1 MEEKLFLLVDDDYDD
16 AELFGEALSELK
28 THVKFRHVDESK
40 NLFQFL
46 QNEDEKKPDLL
57 FLDINMPPV
66 SGWESLTELKK
77 HPEYK
82 NIPVVMYSTS
92 SSVRDNE
99 TAMTSGAI
107 GLLSKPSE
115 FKLLVEMLGTIAE
128 AEQQDLET
136 VITRYRNFDHR

>member
-1 MEEKLFLLVDDDYDD
+1 MEDKLFLLVDDDYDD
-16 AELFGEALSELK
+16 AELFCEALSELK
-28 THVKFRHVDESK
+28 TQVKFRHVDESK
-40 NLFQFL
+40 SLFQFL
-46 QNEDEKKPDLL
+46 QNADEKKPDLL

-92 SSVRDNE
+92 TSMRDNE
-99 TAMTSGAI
+99 AAITSGAI

-115 FKLLVEMLGTIAE
+115 FKLLVEMLSTIAATE
-128 AEQQDLET
+128 EQDLET
-136 VITRYRNFDHR
+136 VISRYRKY